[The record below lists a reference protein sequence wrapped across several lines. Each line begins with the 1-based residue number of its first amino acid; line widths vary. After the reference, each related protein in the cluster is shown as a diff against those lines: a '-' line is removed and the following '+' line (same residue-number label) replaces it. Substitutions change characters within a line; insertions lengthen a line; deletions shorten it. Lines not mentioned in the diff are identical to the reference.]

1 MLGQEKGAPETWK
14 GIKAEKAIATVVKK
28 VGNSI
33 VHKVNNVSL
42 SEKNFLII
50 LIGHEVRSPPHL

>member
-42 SEKNFLII
+42 SGKNFFNYFN
-50 LIGHEVRSPPHL
+50 RS